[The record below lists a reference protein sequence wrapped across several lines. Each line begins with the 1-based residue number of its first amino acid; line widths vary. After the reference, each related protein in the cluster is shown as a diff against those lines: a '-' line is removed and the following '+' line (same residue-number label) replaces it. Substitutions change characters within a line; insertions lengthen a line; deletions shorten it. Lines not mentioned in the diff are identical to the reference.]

1 MIQHINILALLVVAV
16 VVVALLGGPALLI
29 VFGSRAAKRGL
40 PRGRI
45 MFGVGVVLL
54 LVVFAPLAWHLYLGG
69 PWHSRIVT
77 QGISSSGQE
86 YCVVQTFQDW
96 VEPYQ
101 ISFYIRDTNRVW
113 RWNYL
118 DHEGY
123 AWRTASASFT
133 GDKVTVHRNGKPYR
147 SMEMPTG
154 TVDIA
159 SVPKGYANY
168 YCPADFTVEDVFEFQ
183 KRKTR

>member
-1 MIQHINILALLVVAV
+1 MMQQINILALVVVAF
-16 VVVALLGGPALLI
+16 VVVALLGGPILLI
-29 VFGSRAAKRGL
+29 AYGARAGRRGL
-40 PRGRI
+40 VRGRI
-45 MFGVGVVLL
+45 MVGLGTVLL
-54 LVVFAPLAWHLYLGG
+54 LLILAPLAYHFYFGG
-69 PWHSRIVT
+69 PWHTRIVT
-77 QGISSSGQE
+77 QGISPSGQE
-86 YCVVQTFQDW
+86 YCVVQAFQDL

-133 GDKVTVHRNGKPYR
+133 GDKMTVYRNGEPYR
-147 SMEMPTG
+147 SMAMPTG

-159 SVPKGYANY
+159 SVPKGDANY
-168 YCPADFTVEDVFEFQ
+168 YCPAEFTVEDVFEFH
-183 KRKTR
+183 KGKTK